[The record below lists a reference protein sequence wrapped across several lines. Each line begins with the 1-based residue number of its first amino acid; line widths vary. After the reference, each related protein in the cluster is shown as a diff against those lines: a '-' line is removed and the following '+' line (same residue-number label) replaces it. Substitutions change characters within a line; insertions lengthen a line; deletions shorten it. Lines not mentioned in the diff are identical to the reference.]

1 MEIAGFQTRRAD
13 SSDVEAIAAAHRD
26 SILSIGPAFYPP
38 NVVADWQAGISRDL
52 YLDAMERGEVFFIAT
67 GSLQDRPIVLGF
79 ATSRSVGGVELGT
92 GRNREGGRIGWRT

>member
-52 YLDAMERGEVFFIAT
+52 YLDAMERERGLLHCSRIAA
-67 GSLQDRPIVLGF
+67 GPADRPRLCDI
-79 ATSRSVGGVELGT
+79 TER
-92 GRNREGGRIGWRT
+92 GWR